1 MATCLFAF
9 WMFGLSILQPVDNQ
23 RDVQT
28 QSTPTLLAQ
37 NAEGTL
43 EPPTGEPKVG
53 QIKLVGKYK
62 SQQLK
67 DGDKTVNY
75 FKLGKGEQIVLK
87 VIGPAPLILRM
98 HGIHK
103 KPIKLVLTLDDK
115 EKQTQT
121 VPFPAKDAWKTL
133 YTRVPAGQHFLAL
146 KVPANL
152 FVRPIKVN
160 REPDANEKVIS
171 WNLPSQPAATPEAP
185 VTVAAKK
192 PTPPATLVA
201 SDLPASAGEIA
212 MIGKYNTAALKEGGA
227 AVNYFKLGKGEKLAM
242 KVTGPAAVLL
252 KMHGIHKKAI
262 KLRLALD
269 SSETQEQAMPF
280 PAKDAWKA
288 IYTEIP
294 QGEHT
299 LVMTIPAK
307 LFVRPLNIKRD
318 PQANEKVVAW
328 AAQSAPAP
336 SAVAAA
342 SALPATPAIPALPA
356 PSPTA
361 PQEVALMTPRGSEPV
376 KNPETPAEVKPSMI
390 QGEEVSL
397 AGSMPTSK
405 LKLVHRSLV
414 KDYFQLVSIAYVLDG
429 KPIVQKAGGVD
440 ADLSSEMTLF
450 DEAVEPGSHT
460 LAVKMVYQGKAKGIF
475 TYMEGYRYVTSSEFP
490 FVIPNDKTLQVQ
502 VVAGEKTGFTLL
514 LEQRPEIRYTAE
526 VASNL

>member
-103 KPIKLVLTLDDK
+103 KPINLVLTLDNK

-121 VPFPAKDAWKTL
+121 LPFLAKDAWKTL
-133 YTRVPAGQHFLAL
+133 YTQVPAGQHVLAL

-171 WNLPSQPAATPEAP
+171 WNLPSLPAAPPETP
-185 VTVAAKK
+185 VTVASKK
-192 PTPPATLVA
+192 PTTPAAPA

-212 MIGKYNTAALKEGGA
+212 MIGKYKTAALKEGGA
-227 AVNYFKLGKGEKLAM
+227 AVNYFKLGKGEQLTM

-262 KLRLALD
+262 KLKLALD

-280 PAKDAWKA
+280 PRKDAWKA

-299 LVMTIPAK
+299 LAMTIPAK
-307 LFVRPLNIKRD
+307 LFVRPLSVKRD
-318 PQANEKVVAW
+318 PQANEMVVAW
-328 AAQSAPAP
+328 AAPSTPAP

-342 SALPATPAIPALPA
+342 PAIPALPA

-361 PQEVALMTPRGSEPV
+361 PQVVAMMTPSGSEPV
-376 KNPETPAEVKPSMI
+376 KNPEAPAEVKPRMI

-397 AGSMPTSK
+397 SGAMPTSK

-414 KDYFQLVSIAYVLDG
+414 KDYFQLVSIAYLLDG

-440 ADLSSEMTLF
+440 ADLSSEMTVF
-450 DEAVEPGSHT
+450 DAAVEPGAHT

-490 FVIPNDKTLQVQ
+490 FVIPNEKTLQVQ
-502 VVAGEKTGFTLL
+502 VMAGEKTGFTLL
-514 LEQRPEIRYTAE
+514 MEQRPEIRYTAE